1 MNYCIFDRFQGAWL
15 GSIIGAALD
24 DHSCRSERAKIVQYQ
39 PAKWLLARAKLA
51 EILMT
56 APRLEANLIANQLEQ
71 IFLEESISQTNFEV
85 GKLPD
90 HILLILLPLIIFNVD
105 NPNLVS
111 KIVTQCNFKSS
122 TNNINIIED
131 VLIWNY
137 LIALALNKRFSSQET
152 NVSSIVKQVFAG
164 VEVKKTSLTEKLEII
179 AQAWEHGNSLN
190 KLQQEL
196 SNRSDLRQT
205 AIALGVYCFASTPK
219 DFMLS
224 VKRAANLS
232 KNMSLPITALTGALS
247 GAYNGLI
254 GIPRRWHQ
262 FGSQNPTYRQDKLIA
277 QKLFET
283 WLGIYPTANK
293 QFSYDFTLNVVAPPN
308 QIQPRVSLNIIS
320 QRAN

>member
-39 PAKWLLARAKLA
+39 PPKWLLARAKLA
-51 EILMT
+51 EILIT
-56 APRLEANLIANQLEQ
+56 APRLEASLIANQLEQ
-71 IFLEESISQTNFEV
+71 IILGESISQTNFEV
-85 GKLPD
+85 GKLAD
-90 HILLILLPLIIFNVD
+90 YILLILLPLIIFNVD
-105 NPNLVS
+105 NPDLVS
-111 KIVTQCNFKSS
+111 KIVTQCNFKSR
-122 TNNINIIED
+122 TNNIIED

-137 LIALALNKRFSSQET
+137 LLALTLNKRFSFQET

-205 AIALGVYCFASTPK
+205 SIALGVYCFASTPK

-224 VKRAANLS
+224 VKRAAKLS
-232 KNMSLPITALTGALS
+232 NNMSLPITALTGVLS
-247 GAYNGLI
+247 GAYNGLT
-254 GIPRRWHQ
+254 GIPLRWHQ
-262 FGSQNPTYRQDKLIA
+262 FGSQNPTYRQNELIA
-277 QKLFET
+277 QKLLET

-293 QFSYDFTLNVVAPPN
+293 QFSYDFTLDIVAPPK
-308 QIQPRVSLNIIS
+308 QIQSRASLNIIS